1 MKSALVALLIFV
13 WMPVM
18 LFKPHIGV
26 LVWNWVSHMA
36 PHGYTYGFARSFPFL
51 LFVGLLTV
59 VGMVVAR
66 EPKNFPG
73 HPILIAILLYALW
86 TIVTYV
92 LGFDMAVGEKKITQ
106 FVKMIVFAMVSVVV
120 MQSPNRLKAF
130 VYVMV
135 ASLLFISVKGG
146 LFTLITGGGHKVQ
159 GGGGM
164 MGDNNQL
171 AMAMAML
178 FPLSIFLA
186 KHPPKKIMKWPLA
199 FAAFLV
205 PVTAIGT
212 QSRGGFVAIAGVLF
226 MLLLKTK
233 RKFLLLAIAVPL
245 VFGAAAF
252 MPDSWKNRMQSTEN
266 ATDDGSFQGRMSMW
280 RFASNVANDHPI
292 EGGGFDVF
300 YIPELGPEYMP
311 SGFKM
316 RAPHSIYFEVLGE
329 HGYVGLFLFLTML
342 FTGYYSAGT
351 NAKMFRQYRETE
363 WIGDLSGGI
372 QLSIVGYALGGLTVN
387 IAAFDLFY
395 HLLIVVVL
403 CRVVGDKMV
412 EKGVNKIFTKAE
424 VRVKSKGKWKPP
436 APSKRPPIPAER
448 LVN

>member
-1 MKSALVALLIFV
+1 MKSALVALLIFI
-13 WMPVM
+13 WMPFM

-36 PHGYTYGFARSFPFL
+36 PHGYTHGFALTFPFL
-51 LFVGLLTV
+51 LLVGGLTAA
-59 VGMVVAR
+59 GMIVSR
-66 EPKNFPG
+66 EPKNFPS
-73 HPILIAILLYALW
+73 HPIIAAILMYALW
-86 TIVTYV
+86 TIVTYT
-92 LGFDMAVGEKKITQ
+92 LGFDQAVGEQKITQ
-106 FVKMIVFAMVSVVV
+106 FMKMIVFALVSVVV

-130 VYVMV
+130 MYVMI

-146 LFTLITGGGHKVQ
+146 LFTILTGGGHKVQ

-164 MGDNNQL
+164 MADNNQL
-171 AMAMAML
+171 SMAMAML

-186 KHPPKKIMKWPLA
+186 KHPPYKFMKWGLA

-212 QSRGGFVAIAGVLF
+212 QSRGGLVAIAGVLF
-226 MLLLKTK
+226 MLLMKSK
-233 RKFLLLAIAVPL
+233 RKFTLIAVMVPIII
-245 VFGAAAF
+245 GAVAF
-252 MPDSWKNRMQSTEN
+252 MPDSWKSRMQTTEN
-266 ATDDGSFQGRMSMW
+266 ATEDDSFKGRVSMW
-280 RFASNVANDHPI
+280 KFASNVASDHPV

-300 YIPELGPEYMP
+300 YVPRLGPEYMP
-311 SGFKM
+311 AGFAM

-351 NAKMFRQYRETE
+351 NAKIFRQYQETE
-363 WIGDLSGGI
+363 WIGDLSSAI

-387 IAAFDLFY
+387 IAAFDVFY
-395 HLLIVVVL
+395 HLLIILVL

-412 EKGVNKIFTKAE
+412 EKGVTKTVTKNE
-424 VRVKSKGKWKPP
+424 TMGKTGGKWKPP
-436 APSKRPPIPAER
+436 TPTKQPPLPAE
-448 LVN
+448 

>member
-1 MKSALVALLIFV
+1 MKSALVALLVFV
-13 WMPVM
+13 WMPFI
-18 LFKPHIGV
+18 LFKPHVGV

-36 PHGYTYGFARSFPFL
+36 PHAYTYGFASSFPFL
-51 LFVGLLTV
+51 VFVGFLTLA
-59 VGMVVAR
+59 GMVVSR
-66 EPKNFPG
+66 EPKKFPS
-73 HPILIAILLYALW
+73 HPILIAIMMYALW

-92 LGFDMAVGEKKITQ
+92 LGFEPAVGEKKITQ
-106 FVKMIVFAMVSVVV
+106 FMKMIVFALITAVV

-135 ASLLFISVKGG
+135 ASLMFVAVKGG
-146 LFTLITGGGHKVQ
+146 LFTIVTGGGNSVND
-159 GGGGM
+159 GRGM

-178 FPLSIFLA
+178 FPLAIFMVQY
-186 KHPPKKIMKWPLA
+186 PPYKILKWPLIIS
-199 FAAFLV
+199 AFLA
-205 PVTAIGT
+205 PISAIGT
-212 QSRGGFVAIAGVLF
+212 QSRGGMVAISAVLF
-226 MLLLKTK
+226 MLLMKSK
-233 RKFLLLAIAVPL
+233 RKFLLLGLMVPIVIGAVT
-245 VFGAAAF
+245 F

-266 ATDDGSFQGRMSMW
+266 ATDDASFKGRVSMW
-280 RFASNVANDHPI
+280 RFASNIAADHPI

-311 SGFKM
+311 PGFKM

-351 NAKMFRQYRETE
+351 NAKMFRQYQETE
-363 WIGDLSGGI
+363 WIGDLSGAI
-372 QLSIVGYALGGLTVN
+372 QLSIVGYAVGGLTVN

-395 HLLIVVVL
+395 HLLITLVL

-412 EKGVNKIFTKAE
+412 EKGVNKIVTKTEA
-424 VRVKSKGKWKPP
+424 RVKAKGKWKPP
-436 APSKRPPIPAER
+436 TTAKQPPLPAER
-448 LVN
+448 LMN